1 MKPVRSLSAQ
11 NGVGHVLNLGYKIV
25 ADPKKKEVIVYG
37 GRELNEY
44 RITVTAPQ
52 VTDPLL
58 GIADQSRMEIY
69 IEDGKLVCSLGENG
83 SSSKGEYPLA
93 ATNGKLDW
101 GQASKI
107 IGLAAEVA
115 RA

>member
-44 RITVTAPQ
+44 RITVTASQ

-69 IEDGKLVCSLGENG
+69 IKDGKLVCILGENG
-83 SSSKGEYPLA
+83 SSSKGEHLLA

-101 GQASKI
+101 GQTSKI
-107 IGLAAEVA
+107 IGLAAEAA